1 MGRELER
8 ALGAQD
14 IPLRVLL
21 FASLG
26 PGVAWALHFN
36 VVYLLT
42 AMFCSM
48 NRTGAD
54 VFIYIATGVLLLMS
68 LAAGWTAWRNWR
80 KLGKGTRL
88 TDASSGPSGRTT
100 LLLFIGMASS
110 VLFSLIIIV
119 EGLVPMFLRS
129 CSLTG
134 A

>member
-54 VFIYIATGVLLLMS
+54 VFIYIATGVLLKGPRLSGSTPRS
-68 LAAGWTAWRNWR
+68 LR
-80 KLGKGTRL
+80 
-88 TDASSGPSGRTT
+88 
-100 LLLFIGMASS
+100 
-110 VLFSLIIIV
+110 
-119 EGLVPMFLRS
+119 
-129 CSLTG
+129 TG
-134 A
+134 AWCSRAQAPARRYHFTLVRLGVADPASGAGLCSSSAGHVPCLCR